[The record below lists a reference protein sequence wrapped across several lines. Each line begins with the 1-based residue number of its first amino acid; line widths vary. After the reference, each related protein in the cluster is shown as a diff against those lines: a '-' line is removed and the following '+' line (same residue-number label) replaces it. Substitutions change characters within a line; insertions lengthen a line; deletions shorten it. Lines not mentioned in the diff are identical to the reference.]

1 MKQFLSDTLAGL
13 SRNFHETSSND
24 ANRSTNLGKLQVFPA
39 DSLLP
44 RRLRACRTGDYMTH
58 EKHGT

>member
-1 MKQFLSDTLAGL
+1 MTTRPKACLERDCP
-13 SRNFHETSSND
+13 ETSSND